1 VVLVDE
7 VGREVV
13 VTSIPVTLEL
23 SVDAVRPDPNAKV
36 QLYYDGRQIFADR
49 TGVFEVGIANLGRK
63 DLEFVTTTAQ

>member
-1 VVLVDE
+1 VILDE
-7 VGREVV
+7 VNRNIA

-49 TGVFEVGIANLGRK
+49 DGVFELAVANLGTK
-63 DLEFVTTTAQ
+63 ELEFVTTTAQ